1 MSTTPLLR
9 PKILVV
15 DDTPANL
22 LVMRKLL
29 AKVDAELIEAASGSE
44 ALSACLDHEFALILL
59 DVNMPEMD
67 GFETASLI
75 AEEDNNRLTPI
86 IFVTA
91 AYGDDVNRLR
101 GYHAGA
107 VDYIAKPI
115 NDHILHSKVRVF
127 LDLWRARQALHE
139 MALDLQQRNRQL
151 EDEVRER
158 QRIEALVRHEAYHDS
173 LTGLPNRVL
182 LLDRIDTATE
192 RAKRQQGCFALLFVD
207 IDGFKPVND
216 QHGHAAGDALLQQ
229 IGQRLL
235 AGVRRS
241 DTVAR
246 LGGDEFAVILEAVVS
261 STYALQVADA
271 LCMHLGALFELDR
284 SGARIAVQIGG
295 SIGVAMYPDHGIN
308 RDQLL
313 SAADS
318 AMYIAKRAGK
328 GRCHM
333 APQQESLPL

>member
-1 MSTTPLLR
+1 MTATTLPR

-29 AKVDAELIEAASGSE
+29 AKVDAELIEAGDGTE
-44 ALSACLDHEFALILL
+44 ALRACLDHEFALILL

-75 AEEDNNRLTPI
+75 ADEDNNRLTPI

-91 AYGDDVNRLR
+91 AYGDDVNRLK

-127 LDLWRARQALHE
+127 LDLWRARQALQQ
-139 MALDLQQRNRQL
+139 LTIDLQQKNLQL

-158 QRIEALVRHEAYHDS
+158 QRIEALVRHEAYHDA
-173 LTGLPNRVL
+173 LTTLPNRVL
-182 LLDRIDTATE
+182 FLDRLDTAIE
-192 RAKRQQGCFALLFVD
+192 RARRQGDCFALLYVD

-216 QHGHAAGDALLQQ
+216 QHGHAAGDKLLQQ

-246 LGGDEFAVILEAVVS
+246 LGGDEFAIILEAVVGS
-261 STYALQVADA
+261 PYAMQVAGA
-271 LCMHLGALFELDR
+271 LCIHLGLPFQLDK
-284 SGARIAVQIGG
+284 SDSPISVQIGG
-295 SIGVAMYPDHGIN
+295 SIGISVYPDHGED
-308 RDQLL
+308 RDGLL

-318 AMYIAKRAGK
+318 AMYEAKRAGK
-328 GRCHM
+328 GRCRM
-333 APQQESLPL
+333 APDRQPS